1 MSAPLPP
8 FSTLWKTPPALG
20 VRVGAGLL
28 LLLLA
33 TLPARSPA
41 ALPEPPSL
49 PFPLPAATLH
59 IRQTTTLFAPGDY
72 LHLAALDRPLTAYE
86 LDDLAATLARLGWSP
101 GVASTGGEAATLRQL
116 RDLAPTLDL
125 QRPFDASLQLL
136 ESGLKSWTLDP
147 IQLIYTPGGNTT
159 LGLSFPLPDNELPA
173 TPGAFTADLP
183 LPLHDA
189 RFSQAAIQADDTQL
203 TRMETWLSHTP
214 PELFL
219 AQAEPVLIA
228 AGWTPPVSAA
238 PPPVHADNQL
248 ERARLSAMEITFRN
262 VFRVYHRGSVQLTLF
277 RAPADPSDPSS
288 PPHAYT
294 IIRRTLLQWPTPYVR
309 IHP

>member
-116 RDLAPTLDL
+116 R
-125 QRPFDASLQLL
+125 
-136 ESGLKSWTLDP
+136 
-147 IQLIYTPGGNTT
+147 
-159 LGLSFPLPDNELPA
+159 ELPA